1 MTSSRTASPHKLI
14 ATPRQP
20 GSEPFQEAAR
30 EGIFKLP
37 HCRSCDQPHW
47 YPRPICPRCLSDKVE
62 WETAS
67 GQGEI
72 YSFTIMRRTATPYA
86 IAYIKL
92 DEGPVMMSNV
102 ITDDFDRLRIGMHVK
117 VFFQDDGQDNLVPL
131 FAPAE

>member
-1 MTSSRTASPHKLI
+1 MTSLSNTPQHKLI

-30 EGIFKLP
+30 QGVLKLP

-47 YPRPICPRCLSDKVE
+47 YPRPVCPRCLSDKVE

-72 YSFTIMRRTATPYA
+72 YTFTIMRRAKIPYA
-86 IAYIKL
+86 IAYVKL
-92 DEGPVMMSNV
+92 DEGPIMMTNL
-102 ITDDFDRLRIGMHVK
+102 ITDDFEQLRIGMRVK
-117 VFFQDDGQDNLVPL
+117 AFFQDDGEGNPVPL
-131 FAPAE
+131 FEPAE